1 MDELDRTMAQPDF
14 DPSHAEHRS
23 LMHERDMWSARLLDL
38 TATLDALAARR
49 AAAQAKLH
57 AEDDDEIVASLR
69 HTVDALEEVRR
80 L

>member
-1 MDELDRTMAQPDF
+1 
-14 DPSHAEHRS
+14 
-23 LMHERDMWSARLLDL
+23 MWSARLLDL

-49 AAAQAKLH
+49 AAAQARLE
-57 AEDDDEIVASLR
+57 AEDDAEIVASLR